1 MVFQQFNLFPHMT
14 VLENCMLAP
23 MRSRGAP
30 RAQAEDTA
38 RRLLDRVKILNQ
50 AEKYPAQLSGG
61 RMWYLRS
68 YTRSPIHVEFPTA
81 NQPMRVVYW
90 ARWADA
96 QGNVGPFCQ
105 SVVARVEGWDGGGR
119 ALPSFMEG
127 RERQQRIVITSAM
140 KQLPEYT
147 QDAEDADETKMLPE
161 AA

>member
-1 MVFQQFNLFPHMT
+1 VTRLELFVELVEPEAKVPEH
-14 VLENCMLAP
+14 
-23 MRSRGAP
+23 
-30 RAQAEDTA
+30 
-38 RRLLDRVKILNQ
+38 
-50 AEKYPAQLSGG
+50 PAQLSGG

-96 QGNVGPFCQ
+96 KGNVGPFCRT
-105 SVVARVEGWDGGGR
+105 VVARVEGWDGGGR

-140 KQLPEYT
+140 KELP
-147 QDAEDADETKMLPE
+147 DCRVADADAIADESRMLPD